1 MRSSKNHTTQIPK
14 KIQTLRL
21 FYFNNAFTNITIKRK
36 MQKSFP
42 KLGVYFFSKHI
53 GKKRQLKHVEAVIKS
68 V

>member
-36 MQKSFP
+36 MQKSFAE
-42 KLGVYFFSKHI
+42 LDIYFFSKHI
-53 GKKRQLKHVEAVIKS
+53 GKKKTTKTCRS
-68 V
+68 SY

>member
-36 MQKSFP
+36 MQKSFAE
-42 KLGVYFFSKHI
+42 LDIYFFFKHI
-53 GKKRQLKHVEAVIKS
+53 GKKKTTKTCRSSH
-68 V
+68 

>member
-36 MQKSFP
+36 MQKSFA
-42 KLGVYFFSKHI
+42 KLDIYFFSKHI
-53 GKKRQLKHVEAVIKS
+53 GKKKTTKTCRSSH
-68 V
+68 